1 MHQDIIPPPAINALL
16 PLFLDNAHSVA
27 MIRHSMDIVKA
38 AVHHL
43 NPGQVPVLAADQPL
57 FALAKEIQWT
67 WPATHGEDHFVI
79 MFGGLHIEM
88 AMLKLLGDWLEDS
101 GWTNAL
107 VQANI
112 ASSGTANSF
121 INASHVTKTRHAHQ
135 VTAASLYALLQQAYS
150 EDGMS
155 DDLDIVQPRP
165 SFDEWCMQ
173 RANTSVHFSYW
184 HKTLSLEL
192 LLLRYIR
199 SLREGNFQLYLESL
213 TQMMPW
219 MFALDHTH
227 YSRWLSVHIRD
238 MTTLAEKHPEIQA
251 EFKSGNFVVHKTS
264 NNFSAMALDQAH
276 EQNNAL
282 VKGSG
287 GAIGLTGNPGALKR
301 WMVAGPEIA
310 RITTEFEEQAIKQQ
324 DDDGDTRHNHH
335 DQRPGVQAAF
345 LKEVKALV
353 TVLDEIG
360 NPFLEHSE
368 DLLVIDTRDIV
379 DSEVA
384 ETVRNIET
392 LGEEQYTKFVTE
404 RLEKCETLITET
416 LPKNKLPLF
425 SRPPIKT
432 QSKQKAQLSA
442 LKSDCSLFSRLYI
455 SCQTRDGDIDKFFSH
470 ENQAAPPALSI
481 GGKMRSGVKADLLH
495 CLESDSPEHNS
506 AHVVDATILD
516 GAAVVQMLNPG
527 TSKTF
532 QEYGENVF
540 APYISAQLER
550 SSRVDLVWDVYLP
563 ASLKAST
570 RQKRGKGTR
579 KRVASTTV
587 MPKNWKDF
595 LRVDQNK
602 TELFAFLSHEVVRL
616 PLAEGKELY
625 ASDGSAVLCSPPE
638 SYLACLTPC
647 SQEEADTRL
656 FLHAADAVQK
666 GRKKVTIRTVDT
678 DVVVLAVASFSKIGP
693 DELWIAFGV
702 GSNFRYIA
710 VHEMVSTM
718 SPSECLT
725 LPVFH
730 AFTGCDTV
738 STFAGRGKKTAWK
751 AWKSFPEV
759 NDAFNELLSMP
770 NEISERSMLLL
781 ERFVVLMYD
790 RTSESTTVNG
800 ARKQLFAQNS
810 RTLEN
815 IPPTQAALKQHIKRT
830 CHQANCWNQALVKDP
845 EIPDPS
851 DWGWMKD
858 TTG

>member
-121 INASHVTKTRHAHQ
+121 INASHATKTRHAHQ

-251 EFKSGNFVVHKTS
+251 EFKSGNFVVHRTS

-282 VKGSG
+282 VKGTG

-368 DLLVIDTRDIV
+368 DLLVIDRRDIV

-404 RLEKCETLITET
+404 RLEKCKHLSRKRFQRTSCHCLVGH
-416 LPKNKLPLF
+416 LSKLNR
-425 SRPPIKT
+425 SRKH
-432 QSKQKAQLSA
+432 
-442 LKSDCSLFSRLYI
+442 
-455 SCQTRDGDIDKFFSH
+455 SCQRLRVTVVSFRGCIS
-470 ENQAAPPALSI
+470 L
-481 GGKMRSGVKADLLH
+481 VK
-495 CLESDSPEHNS
+495 LEMEISTNS
-506 AHVVDATILD
+506 FPMKIRQHRQLC
-516 GAAVVQMLNPG
+516 
-527 TSKTF
+527 
-532 QEYGENVF
+532 
-540 APYISAQLER
+540 QLEE
-550 SSRVDLVWDVYLP
+550 
-563 ASLKAST
+563 K
-570 RQKRGKGTR
+570 
-579 KRVASTTV
+579 
-587 MPKNWKDF
+587 
-595 LRVDQNK
+595 
-602 TELFAFLSHEVVRL
+602 
-616 PLAEGKELY
+616 
-625 ASDGSAVLCSPPE
+625 C
-638 SYLACLTPC
+638 
-647 SQEEADTRL
+647 
-656 FLHAADAVQK
+656 
-666 GRKKVTIRTVDT
+666 
-678 DVVVLAVASFSKIGP
+678 
-693 DELWIAFGV
+693 GV
-702 GSNFRYIA
+702 GLKQIYFIVWNQIRLSTIA
-710 VHEMVSTM
+710 
-718 SPSECLT
+718 L
-725 LPVFH
+725 
-730 AFTGCDTV
+730 
-738 STFAGRGKKTAWK
+738 
-751 AWKSFPEV
+751 
-759 NDAFNELLSMP
+759 
-770 NEISERSMLLL
+770 MLLM
-781 ERFVVLMYD
+781 RQFLM
-790 RTSESTTVNG
+790 VQPWF
-800 ARKQLFAQNS
+800 K
-810 RTLEN
+810 
-815 IPPTQAALKQHIKRT
+815 
-830 CHQANCWNQALVKDP
+830 C
-845 EIPDPS
+845 
-851 DWGWMKD
+851 
-858 TTG
+858 